1 MVEREKQ
8 ETEKQQ
14 EEGNRRDK
22 GEDKRIEERAQIK
35 CDEDRTMVQEKR
47 TEDITYDNME
57 DLKARRREELEKE
70 E

>member
-1 MVEREKQ
+1 
-8 ETEKQQ
+8 
-14 EEGNRRDK
+14 
-22 GEDKRIEERAQIK
+22 
-35 CDEDRTMVQEKR
+35 MVQEKR